1 MGNVGC
7 KERSDVFNFV
17 IDKMIKKIRDLCRQ
31 FCKVVMDYV
40 LDFFLEIN
48 VLFLVLIEVV
58 KNGNEKEVKEY
69 V

>member
-1 MGNVGC
+1 
-7 KERSDVFNFV
+7 
-17 IDKMIKKIRDLCRQ
+17 
-31 FCKVVMDYV
+31 MDYV